1 MDGEINR
8 AFQKE
13 AELTKERAKREAT
26 PHPDHLPVRGGEG
39 GKKVLALI
47 PLNLDGFLFSAD
59 YQSGKKAE
67 ITSRVAANFVGWE
80 KDHTLF
86 DRELEKVSRALRT
99 DEGGR
104 EKPPPG
110 KL

>member
-1 MDGEINR
+1 MLLWASQASLTSWRVDGEINR

-13 AELTKERAKREAT
+13 AQIMKER
-26 PHPDHLPVRGGEG
+26 
-39 GKKVLALI
+39 GKKMLTLI
-47 PLNLDGFLFSAD
+47 PLNLDGFLFSTD

-80 KDHTLF
+80 KDPALF
-86 DRELEKVSRALRT
+86 DRELEKVIRALRT
-99 DEGGR
+99 GEGGR
-104 EKPPPG
+104 EQPPVS